1 MAAPQSRALKSARGG
16 PMLLATAD
24 RESFFAM
31 NISRVAARARAR
43 VRWSVRRRRPGRG
56 ITRKPATAAVAAP
69 ARGVMSHAEV
79 RTIFFGLMLAAF
91 LAALN
96 QTIIATALP
105 TIGRYFGDFENLSWI
120 VTAYLLTST
129 AVAPLYGKLSDIWG
143 RRAMILASIGLFV
156 AGSAAAAAA
165 PDMTW
170 LILGRGLQG
179 IGGGGIL
186 PLCQSVIA
194 DVVAPR
200 ERGRYQAYMGVVWVT
215 SGVFGPVVGG
225 MMAEHLH
232 WSLIF
237 WLNVPLALGAALLT
251 HIYLKRIPRHDRR
264 HKLDLLG
271 AVLMMASCIPVLL
284 ALTWGGTLYAWTS
297 APILG
302 LIAASLVL
310 SALFGWRLATAAE
323 PFLPLTVLNNPVM
336 RMGTASASLAM
347 GVQIGLTI
355 VMPMYF
361 EVAHKLTAT
370 ESGIALIPIAL
381 TTPGSLL
388 AGQAMLYWKHY
399 KRAPVIGLV
408 LALFALVFL
417 IASPAMPLSYSIALM
432 GVVGTAIGLV
442 FPVTTVSIQNA
453 VPHHQMGIAMGAL
466 NFFRSLASAFIVAVL
481 GAILLAGI
489 GVGAN
494 RAGRAVSVI
503 ETVSAAGPG
512 AALTFRWVF
521 LAAFVFL
528 TLSLIFLLLMEER
541 PLRGSVV
548 PAETTPRPVPAE

>member
-1 MAAPQSRALKSARGG
+1 MNFSRA
-16 PMLLATAD
+16 
-24 RESFFAM
+24 
-31 NISRVAARARAR
+31 AARARAR
-43 VRWSVRRRRPGRG
+43 VRLSVRGRRGR
-56 ITRKPATAAVAAP
+56 IAERIAPAPPP
-69 ARGVMSHAEV
+69 ARGPVSHAEV
-79 RTIFFGLMLAAF
+79 KKIFFGLMLAAF

-143 RRAMILASIGLFV
+143 RRAMIKAAIGLFV
-156 AGSAAAAAA
+156 AGSAVAAAA

-215 SGVFGPVVGG
+215 SGVCGPVFGG
-225 MMAEHLH
+225 MLAEHFH

-237 WLNVPLALGAALLT
+237 WVNVPLGLGAALLT
-251 HIYLKRIPRHDRR
+251 HIHLKHIPRHERR
-264 HKLDLLG
+264 HKLDVLG
-271 AVLMMASCIPVLL
+271 AGLMMASCIPLLL
-284 ALTWGGTLYAWTS
+284 ALTWGGTRLPWLS
-297 APILG
+297 PPILM
-302 LIAASLVL
+302 LIGASFVL
-310 SALFGWRLATAAE
+310 SLLFGWRLTRAAE

-336 RMGTASASLAM
+336 RMGTSSASLAM

-355 VMPMYF
+355 VVPLYF
-361 EVAHKLTAT
+361 EVAFHLSAT

-388 AGQAMLYWKHY
+388 SGQAMMYWKHY
-399 KRAPVIGLV
+399 KRAPVIGLIC
-408 LALFALVFL
+408 ALIALVFL
-417 IASPAMPLSYSIALM
+417 IWRPDMRLAYVIVLLS
-432 GVVGTAIGLV
+432 VVGTAVGLV
-442 FPVTTVSIQNA
+442 YPVTTVSIQNA
-453 VPHHQMGIAMGAL
+453 VPHHQVGVAMGAL

-481 GAILLAGI
+481 GAILLAGL
-489 GVGAN
+489 GVAPERG
-494 RAGRAVSVI
+494 GRAISVI
-503 ETVSAAGPG
+503 QTVSAAGHDVG
-512 AALTFRWVF
+512 FVFRWVF
-521 LAAFVFL
+521 LAAFGFL
-528 TLSLIFLLLMEER
+528 ALSLLFLILMEER
-541 PLRGSVV
+541 PLRTSVV
-548 PAETTPRPVPAE
+548 PADPPVAPPPAR

>member
-1 MAAPQSRALKSARGG
+1 MNFSRA
-16 PMLLATAD
+16 
-24 RESFFAM
+24 
-31 NISRVAARARAR
+31 AARARAR
-43 VRWSVRRRRPGRG
+43 VRLSVRGRRGLGAR
-56 ITRKPATAAVAAP
+56 IAVKPAATTQVSRTP
-69 ARGVMSHAEV
+69 MSHAEV
-79 RTIFFGLMLAAF
+79 RKIFFGLMLAAF

-143 RRAMILASIGLFV
+143 RRAMILAAIGLFV
-156 AGSAAAAAA
+156 AGSAVAAAA

-170 LILGRGLQG
+170 LVLGRGLQG

-237 WLNVPLALGAALLT
+237 WVNVPLGLGAALLT

-264 HKLDLLG
+264 HKLDVLG
-271 AVLMMASCIPVLL
+271 AALMMGSCIPLLL
-284 ALTWGGTLYAWTS
+284 ALTWGGTRLPWLS
-297 APILG
+297 SPILM
-302 LIAASLVL
+302 LIAASFVL
-310 SALFGWRLATAAE
+310 SLLFGWRLTRAAE

-336 RMGTASASLAM
+336 RWGSASASLSM

-355 VMPMYF
+355 VAPLYF
-361 EVAHKLTAT
+361 EVAFHLTAT

-388 AGQAMLYWKHY
+388 SGQAMMYWKHY
-399 KRAPVIGLV
+399 KRAPVVGLV
-408 LALFALVFL
+408 CALVAL
-417 IASPAMPLSYSIALM
+417 AVLVWRPDLPLAYVILLLA
-432 GVVGTAIGLV
+432 VVGTAVGLV
-442 FPVTTVSIQNA
+442 YPVTTVSIQNA
-453 VPHHQMGIAMGAL
+453 VPHHQVGIAMGAL

-481 GAILLAGI
+481 GAILLAGL
-489 GVGAN
+489 GVAPELG
-494 RAGRAVSVI
+494 GRAISVI
-503 ETVSAAGPG
+503 ETVGAAGINV
-512 AALTFRWVF
+512 AFVFRWVF
-521 LAAFVFL
+521 LAAFAFL
-528 TLSLIFLLLMEER
+528 ALSLLFLILMEER
-541 PLRGSVV
+541 PLRGSVL
-548 PAETTPRPVPAE
+548 PADPPATPTPAG

>member
-1 MAAPQSRALKSARGG
+1 
-16 PMLLATAD
+16 
-24 RESFFAM
+24 
-31 NISRVAARARAR
+31 
-43 VRWSVRRRRPGRG
+43 
-56 ITRKPATAAVAAP
+56 
-69 ARGVMSHAEV
+69 MSHAEV

-105 TIGRYFGDFENLSWI
+105 TIGRNFGDFENLSWI

-143 RRAMILASIGLFV
+143 RRAMILAAIGLFM
-156 AGSAAAAAA
+156 AGSAMAAAA
-165 PDMTW
+165 PSMTM

-215 SGVFGPVVGG
+215 SGVGGPVFGG
-225 MMAEHLH
+225 FMAEHLH

-237 WLNVPLALGAALLT
+237 WINVPLGLGAALLT
-251 HIYLKRIPRHDRR
+251 HIHLKSIPRHDRR

-271 AVLMMASCIPVLL
+271 AILMMGSCIPLLL
-284 ALTWGGTLYAWTS
+284 ALTWGGTHYSWTS

-302 LIAASLVL
+302 LIGLSFVL
-310 SALFGWRLATAAE
+310 SLLFGWRLAMAPE

-355 VMPMYF
+355 IVPLYF
-361 EVAHKLTAT
+361 EVVHKLSAT
-370 ESGIALIPIAL
+370 ESGVALIPIAL

-388 AGQAMLYWKHY
+388 SGQAMLYWKHY
-399 KRAPVIGLV
+399 KRAPMFGLCC
-408 LALFALVFL
+408 ALIATAFL
-417 IASPAMPLSYSIALM
+417 IWRPDMSLANVIVALS
-432 GVVGTAIGLV
+432 VVGTAVGLV

-453 VPHHQMGIAMGAL
+453 VPHTQVGIAMGAL

-481 GAILLAGI
+481 GAILLAGLGI
-489 GVGAN
+489 APTRGSDVAF
-494 RAGRAVSVI
+494 V
-503 ETVSAAGPG
+503 
-512 AALTFRWVF
+512 FRWVF
-521 LAAFVFL
+521 LAAFAFL
-528 TLSLIFLLLMEER
+528 ALSLIALILMEER
-541 PLRGSVV
+541 PLRASVA
-548 PAETTPRPVPAE
+548 PPPDPQRPVPAE